1 VFIAGGTSKGFAY
14 AVWRTDHQFGNR
26 QQIIQGLRGCCT
38 LLDIQVKDN
47 ELWVAENARHRLIRY
62 DRDGKE
68 LASFGK
74 RDRTA
79 GDGFGGCCEPKNLRF
94 GPEGDIYCSQSESP
108 TVVKRFTPQGE
119 FRGVVTLADFKCGCA
134 RVTVE
139 ISKDCRTVYVLDPAT
154 DTIRKFV
161 AKGAGAA
168 GK

>member
-1 VFIAGGTSKGFAY
+1 M
-14 AVWRTDHQFGNR
+14 
-26 QQIIQGLRGCCT
+26 
-38 LLDIQVKDN
+38 DIQARDG
-47 ELWVAENARHRLIRY
+47 ELWVAENARHRVIRY

-79 GDGFGGCCEPKNLRF
+79 SNGFGGCCEPKNLRF
-94 GPEGDIYCSQSESP
+94 GPDGDIYCSQSESP
-108 TVVKRFTPQGE
+108 TVVKRFTPKGE

-139 ISKDCRTVYVLDPAT
+139 LSQDRREVYVLDPMT

-161 AKGAGAA
+161 ARQ
-168 GK
+168 